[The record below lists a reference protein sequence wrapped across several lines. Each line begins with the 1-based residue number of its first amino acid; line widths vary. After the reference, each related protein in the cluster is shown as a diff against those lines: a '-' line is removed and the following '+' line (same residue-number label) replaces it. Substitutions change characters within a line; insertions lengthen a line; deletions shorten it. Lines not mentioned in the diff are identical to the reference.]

1 MCAPIAGMLASGG
14 IMEQFGDP
22 LGTKKRRDEEAATS
36 QQNRWAREDQLREA
50 SQAHELAL
58 ADKGLGKGNWKGGNS
73 NRSSLGVQGGPSRQG
88 SQSSK
93 Y

>member
-1 MCAPIAGMLASGG
+1 MCDPSLLMVGGLA
-14 IMEQFGDP
+14 EQLGDP
-22 LGTKKRRDEEAATS
+22 LGTKKRRDDAAAKD
-36 QQNRWAREDQLREA
+36 QQNKWAREDQLREA